1 MILRGTSNSDRLEGT
16 SLNDFIEGFK
26 GDDTIFGRSGDDTI
40 FGGSNNDSISGGRGN
55 DSIVGGSG
63 NDSIRGAKGNDFLK
77 GGSGFDT
84 ILGGSGNDT
93 LDGGS
98 NDDTLIGVSANTRGV
113 GEIDL
118 ILGSQGDSGADTIV
132 LGDNSGS
139 YYVGNGSRD
148 YALIQRFDVGGTNRD
163 TIQLAGRSSDYT
175 IASNGTDTSI
185 FFKTLTGTDLVAK
198 VQGISLSQLSD
209 RLEFLGGGVFNP
221 NPNPN
226 IGNIIEGS
234 NGNDRLRGTRN
245 NDKIRGRL
253 GNDKIFGKDGN
264 DTIQGD
270 RGNDS
275 LLGEN
280 GNDSLIGGRGND
292 TLVGGVGNDTLI
304 GVGSNFGAGELDV
317 FIASQGTSG
326 SDTIVLGDGVNVFY
340 NSPTG
345 STEFATIKQ
354 FDISGNNQDKIQ
366 LTGTAFDYRLGA
378 AGNNNTELFF
388 VDNFGN
394 RERIARIE
402 GISVSNLN
410 LFDSTNFVY
419 V

>member
-1 MILRGTSNSDRLEGT
+1 MVLRGTSNSDLLEGT
-16 SLNDFIEGFK
+16 SLNDLIEGFK

-40 FGGSNNDSISGGRGN
+40 FGGSNNDSISGGSGN

-84 ILGGSGNDT
+84 ISGGSGNDT

-132 LGDNSGS
+132 LGDNNGS
-139 YYVGNGSRD
+139 YYVGNGSLD

-163 TIQLAGRSSDYT
+163 TIQLAGTSSDYT
-175 IASNGTDTSI
+175 IASNGTDTNI
-185 FFKTLTGTDLVAK
+185 FFNTLTGTDLVAK
-198 VQGISLSQLSD
+198 VQGINVIQLSD
-209 RLEFLGGGVFNP
+209 RLEFLGDNLVSP
-221 NPNPN
+221 NPNPE
-226 IGNIIEGS
+226 IGKVIEGS
-234 NGNDRLRGTRN
+234 NRNDFLTGTIGNDT
-245 NDKIRGRL
+245 
-253 GNDKIFGKDGN
+253 IFGKDGN
-264 DTIQGD
+264 DTIRGD

-354 FDISGNNQDKIQ
+354 LDISGNNQDKIQ

-402 GISVSNLN
+402 GVSVSNLN